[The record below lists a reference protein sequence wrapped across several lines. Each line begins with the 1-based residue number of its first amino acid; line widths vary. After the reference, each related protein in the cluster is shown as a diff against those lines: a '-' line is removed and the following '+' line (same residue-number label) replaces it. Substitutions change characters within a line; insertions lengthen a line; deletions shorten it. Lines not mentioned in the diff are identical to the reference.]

1 MTTAIQKN
9 PELKSSLDRA
19 RNRVNQLERIAG
31 KMKDSTDSNIRDQH
45 ATLVSAVV
53 DLRTEIGAWEN
64 YLNEQE

>member
-31 KMKDSTDSNIRDQH
+31 KMKDSADSNIRDQH